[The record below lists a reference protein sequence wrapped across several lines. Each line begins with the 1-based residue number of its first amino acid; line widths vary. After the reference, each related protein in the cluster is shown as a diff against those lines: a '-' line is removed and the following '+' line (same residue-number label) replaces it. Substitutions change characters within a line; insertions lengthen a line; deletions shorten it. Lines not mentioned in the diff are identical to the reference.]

1 VTDVALR
8 EYLERRIDDL
18 ERRMLD
24 RFLLNDQALTKSET
38 RMTDRLHS
46 MNEFRE
52 AMKDQTNRMATR
64 MELEKVDES
73 VRELQRAKANLDGRL
88 FVLSGVISASVT
100 ILLWALSR
108 LVP

>member
-1 VTDVALR
+1 MTDVALR

-52 AMKDQTNRMATR
+52 ALKDQTNRMATR